1 MAALC
6 LLTQAKEIHAIADPL
21 VGRYVSSDPA
31 TTEPWQT
38 LLRENSAGGQPINVP
53 VYVGQGLA
61 DKLVV
66 PSATADYVKLLC
78 SRNTAVTS
86 QTFPDVTHALA
97 AYASLPTVVGWF
109 ATVESGEKP
118 SNC

>member
-1 MAALC
+1 
-6 LLTQAKEIHAIADPL
+6 L
-21 VGRYVSSDPA
+21 VGGYVSSDPA

-38 LLRENSAGGQPINVP
+38 LLQENSAGGQPIDVP

-66 PSATADYVKLLC
+66 PNATEDYVELLC
-78 SRNTAVTS
+78 SQATAVIS
-86 QTFPDVTHALA
+86 ETFPDVTHALA
-97 AYASLPTVVGWF
+97 AYASLPSVLGWF
-109 ATVESGEKP
+109 AAVEAGEKP